1 MNKSSTIFVIL
12 LAGLFLFAS
21 CNKPETG
28 NEPLPDPEPAV
39 VEHRAL
45 PDVVNKVKT
54 AAVIKEINSS
64 STLSL
69 TGGVQETDLTVTLT
83 NGYREN
89 IFIVSADLDRD
100 SIYARVA
107 VPTNLVVKPEGEWPR
122 RTLTTMAY
130 SIDLSGGLVI
140 AMINADFW
148 NTKTFVPRGPVH
160 CNGHVVSSTFEP
172 SGNKQGISFVS
183 CSSED
188 KMSID
193 YSSSYTE
200 ASASLPN
207 VTGSGLMLAWDGKQV
222 DNSSWPA
229 DDRHPR
235 TAIGYTKDGF
245 VYFFCVDGRNEG
257 VSEGMTYDEM
267 GCIFEALGCDRAVNL
282 DGGGSTQLLVRN
294 PDTDKFQIRNKPSD
308 GTERAV
314 INAWV
319 LMEKL

>member
-1 MNKSSTIFVIL
+1 MKKTPIIFLIL
-12 LAGLFLFAS
+12 LSGLLFYG
-21 CNKPETG
+21 CNKPENG
-28 NEPLPDPEPAV
+28 NELPPPEEEPV
-39 VEHRAL
+39 QYREM
-45 PDVVNKVKT
+45 PDVLNMVKK
-54 AAVIKEINSS
+54 ASVIKEIASS
-64 STLSL
+64 STTTL
-69 TGGVQETDLTVTLT
+69 TGGVLEADLTVTLT
-83 NGYREN
+83 NGMKEN
-89 IFIVSADLDRD
+89 IFIISADLDRD
-100 SIYARVA
+100 SIFARVA
-107 VPTNLVVKPEGEWPR
+107 LPSMEKPAGEWPR

-130 SIDLSGGLVI
+130 SLDLNGGLVI

-148 NTKTFVPRGPVH
+148 NTSTFTPRGPVH
-160 CNGHVVSSTFEP
+160 CNGKVISSTFDRM
-172 SGNKQGISFVS
+172 SNKQGISFVS

-193 YSSSYTE
+193 YSSSYSD

-207 VTGSGLMLAWDGKQV
+207 VTGSGVMLTWDGKQV

-235 TAIGYTKDGF
+235 TAIGYTKDNF
-245 VYFFCVDGRNEG
+245 VYFFVVDGRNKG

-282 DGGGSTQLLVRN
+282 DGGGSTQLLVRD
-294 PDTDKFQIRNKPSD
+294 PSTDKFQIRNKPSD

-314 INAWV
+314 INAWM

>member
-1 MNKSSTIFVIL
+1 MRRSSIIFLIL
-12 LAGLFLFAS
+12 LSGLSFYG
-21 CNKPETG
+21 CNKPENG
-28 NEPLPDPEPAV
+28 NELPPEEEPV
-39 VEHRAL
+39 QYREM
-45 PDVVNKVKT
+45 PDIQNLVKK
-54 AAVIKEINSS
+54 ASVIKEIASCN
-64 STLSL
+64 TTTL
-69 TGGVQETDLTVTLT
+69 TGGVQETDLTITLT
-83 NGYREN
+83 NGMKEN

-100 SIYARVA
+100 SIFMRVA
-107 VPTNLVVKPEGEWPR
+107 VPSMEKPAGEWPR

-130 SIDLSGGLVI
+130 NLDLKGGLVI

-160 CNGHVVSSTFEP
+160 SNGYVISSTFEP

-183 CSSED
+183 CSSD
-188 KMSID
+188 NKMNID
-193 YSSSYTE
+193 YSSSY
-200 ASASLPN
+200 SADATLFPN
-207 VTGSGLMLAWDGKQV
+207 VTGSGLMLTWDGKQV

-245 VYFFCVDGRNEG
+245 VYFFCVDGRDEG

-267 GCIFEALGCDRAVNL
+267 GCIFESLGCDRAVNL
-282 DGGGSTQLLVRN
+282 DGGGSTQILVRN

-308 GTERAV
+308 GSERAV

-319 LMEKL
+319 LMQKL

>member
-1 MNKSSTIFVIL
+1 MDATNRKTGMNCRRKRMPDIQNLVKK
-12 LAGLFLFAS
+12 AS
-21 CNKPETG
+21 
-28 NEPLPDPEPAV
+28 
-39 VEHRAL
+39 
-45 PDVVNKVKT
+45 
-54 AAVIKEINSS
+54 VIKEIASC
-64 STLSL
+64 STTTL
-69 TGGVQETDLTVTLT
+69 TGGVQETDLTITLT
-83 NGYREN
+83 NGMKEN

-100 SIYARVA
+100 SIFMRVA
-107 VPTNLVVKPEGEWPR
+107 VPSMEKPAGEWPR

-130 SIDLSGGLVI
+130 NLDLKGGLVI

-160 CNGHVVSSTFEP
+160 SNGYVISSTFEP

-183 CSSED
+183 CSSD
-188 KMSID
+188 NKMNID
-193 YSSSYTE
+193 YSSSY
-200 ASASLPN
+200 SADATLFPN
-207 VTGSGLMLAWDGKQV
+207 VTGSGLMLTWDGKQV

-245 VYFFCVDGRNEG
+245 VYFFCVDGRDEG

-267 GCIFEALGCDRAVNL
+267 GCIFESLGCDRAVNL
-282 DGGGSTQLLVRN
+282 DGGGSTQILVRN

-308 GTERAV
+308 GSERAV

-319 LMEKL
+319 LMQKL

>member
-1 MNKSSTIFVIL
+1 MRRSSIIFLIL
-12 LAGLFLFAS
+12 LSGLSFYG
-21 CNKPETG
+21 CNKPENG
-28 NEPLPDPEPAV
+28 NELPPEEEPV
-39 VEHRAL
+39 QCREM
-45 PDVVNKVKT
+45 PDIQNLVKK
-54 AAVIKEINSS
+54 ASVIKEIASC
-64 STLSL
+64 STTTF
-69 TGGVQETDLTVTLT
+69 TGGVQETDLTITLT
-83 NGYREN
+83 NGMKEN

-100 SIYARVA
+100 SIFMRVA
-107 VPTNLVVKPEGEWPR
+107 VPSMEKPAGEWPR

-130 SIDLSGGLVI
+130 NLDLKGGLVI

-160 CNGHVVSSTFEP
+160 SNGYVISSTFEP

-183 CSSED
+183 CSSD
-188 KMSID
+188 NKMNID
-193 YSSSYTE
+193 YSSSY
-200 ASASLPN
+200 SADATLFPN
-207 VTGSGLMLAWDGKQV
+207 VTGSGLMLTWDGKQV

-245 VYFFCVDGRNEG
+245 VYFFCVDGRDEG

-267 GCIFEALGCDRAVNL
+267 GCIFESLGCDRAVNL
-282 DGGGSTQLLVRN
+282 DGGGSTQILVRN

-308 GTERAV
+308 GSERAV

-319 LMEKL
+319 LMQKL

>member
-1 MNKSSTIFVIL
+1 MKKSSIIFLVL
-12 LAGLFLFAS
+12 LADLLFFNA
-21 CNKPETG
+21 CDKPETG
-28 NEPLPDPEPAV
+28 NDPLPEPEPTV
-39 VEHRAL
+39 SHRQL
-45 PDVVNKVKT
+45 PDVVSLVNK
-54 AAVIKEINSS
+54 ASVIKEISS
-64 STLSL
+64 SLNTTL

-83 NGYREN
+83 NGFKEN

-100 SIYARVA
+100 SIFARVA
-107 VPTNLVVKPEGEWPR
+107 LPSMEKPSGEWPR
-122 RTLTTMAY
+122 RTLSTMAY
-130 SIDLSGGLVI
+130 SLDLKGGLVI

-148 NTKTFVPRGPVH
+148 NTKTFTPRGPVH
-160 CNGHVVSSTFEP
+160 SNGYVISSTFEP

-193 YSSSYTE
+193 YSSSYSD
-200 ASASLPN
+200 ASSSLPN

-294 PDTDKFQIRNKPSD
+294 PSTDKFQIRNKPSD